1 MKLLTNKKQNEALA
15 RIAVMYVMARKAIN
29 GVKEEN
35 RLDYIGKL
43 IDDAAELA
51 YIVGGIGGM
60 VAVKEMV
67 ESVND
72 DLYKEGER

>member
-15 RIAVMYVMARKAIN
+15 RIAAMYVMARKAIN
-29 GVKEEN
+29 GVKDEHHF
-35 RLDYIGKL
+35 DYISKL
-43 IDDAAELA
+43 IDNAAELA

-72 DLYKEGER
+72 DLYKEE

>member
-1 MKLLTNKKQNEALA
+1 
-15 RIAVMYVMARKAIN
+15 MARKAIN

-43 IDDAAELA
+43 VDDAAELA
-51 YIVGGIGGM
+51 NIVGGVGGM